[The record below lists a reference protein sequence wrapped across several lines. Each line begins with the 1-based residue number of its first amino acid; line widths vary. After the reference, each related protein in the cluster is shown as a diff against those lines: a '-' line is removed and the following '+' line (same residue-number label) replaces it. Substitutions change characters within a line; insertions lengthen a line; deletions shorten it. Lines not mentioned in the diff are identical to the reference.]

1 MIDSEHS
8 GLIKESEIMKNKN
21 SNVQKVVYTGLT
33 AALSFVVFYFLQFKI
48 FLPGGDATSIHLGNA
63 VCVLGALLL
72 GGAWGGLGGAIGMTI
87 GDLIDPVYFI
97 YAPKTFILKFCIG
110 FITGIIAHRM
120 GHISTETD
128 TKKVA
133 KWTTAAAAGGL
144 IFNVIFD
151 PLLGYVYKRV
161 LLGKPAAEVT
171 LAWNIGASAINAALS
186 IVVATAVYM
195 ALRPA
200 LKKSGLFFIIDK
212 KGRNIG
218 LEGTDVPVSAEGTQG
233 ADGGAV

>member
-1 MIDSEHS
+1 MIDSGRL

-21 SNVQKVVYTGLT
+21 SGVQKVVYTGLT

-72 GGAWGGLGGAIGMTI
+72 GGVWGGLGGAIGMTI

-97 YAPKTFILKFCIG
+97 YAPKTFILKLCIG
-110 FITGIIAHRM
+110 LITGSIAHRI

-144 IFNVIFD
+144 VFNVIFD

-186 IVVATAVYM
+186 IVVSVAVYM

-200 LKKSGLFFIIDK
+200 LRKSGLFFIIDK

-218 LEGTDVPVSAEGTQG
+218 IDGSDVQASVNAADDGNGTV
-233 ADGGAV
+233 